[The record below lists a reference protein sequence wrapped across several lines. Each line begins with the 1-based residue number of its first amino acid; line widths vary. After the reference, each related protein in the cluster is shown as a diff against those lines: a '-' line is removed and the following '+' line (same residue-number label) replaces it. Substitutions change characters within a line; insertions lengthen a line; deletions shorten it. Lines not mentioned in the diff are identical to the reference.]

1 MNIPATFTAFNGKS
15 FFAFSDNSTRYYYY
29 DNVFGN
35 VYSPETNENGML
47 VDVYNS
53 SHDIVKE
60 IIFHPLS
67 QATTIGPYAFC
78 YLEALQS
85 ITFPQGIT
93 NIDHNAFLGTDN
105 ISTVNV
111 YVTDTAAFCNNQI
124 IAYIRMCLNKPVTLI
139 DSEGVEITDLVVPD
153 GVETIG
159 VNAFHNC
166 TGLTSVTFPSS
177 VTNIGSYAFHNCP
190 IQSVSVTVNDMSA
203 FPSNKVV
210 GKIKFEIYKPVF
222 LIDSEGNEITE
233 YVIPYG
239 VQTINTE
246 AFANCVNLKNVTI
259 SPTVTSIGN
268 YAFYS
273 CSGLKTIIIPEG
285 VTTIGGEAFN
295 GCSNLTSVTV
305 EMETPLTI
313 TENTFTNRANA
324 TLYVPA
330 GCKTAYEAAQ
340 YWQDFN
346 IVEMASVVPGDVNGD
361 GDIDINDVM
370 ALVSHICGQTPTQFD
385 YTAADANG
393 DGEIDINDVMRVVDT
408 IVNQ

>member
-1 MNIPATFTAFNGKS
+1 
-15 FFAFSDNSTRYYYY
+15 
-29 DNVFGN
+29 
-35 VYSPETNENGML
+35 ML
-47 VDVYNS
+47 Y
-53 SHDIVKE
+53 
-60 IIFHPLS
+60 
-67 QATTIGPYAFC
+67 
-78 YLEALQS
+78 
-85 ITFPQGIT
+85 
-93 NIDHNAFLGTDN
+93 
-105 ISTVNV
+105 
-111 YVTDTAAFCNNQI
+111 
-124 IAYIRMCLNKPVTLI
+124 
-139 DSEGVEITDLVVPD
+139 
-153 GVETIG
+153 
-159 VNAFHNC
+159 
-166 TGLTSVTFPSS
+166 
-177 VTNIGSYAFHNCP
+177 
-190 IQSVSVTVNDMSA
+190 
-203 FPSNKVV
+203 
-210 GKIKFEIYKPVF
+210 
-222 LIDSEGNEITE
+222 
-233 YVIPYG
+233 PYG

-268 YAFYS
+268 DAFS
-273 CSGLKTIIIPEG
+273 GCSGLKTIIIPEG
-285 VTTIGGEAFN
+285 VTTIGGDAFN